1 MRDSSPVVGS
11 VASIFVSRWDVA
23 VMGKVPDS
31 LRDQL
36 GIAIAKRTYK
46 AYRTLLDSPRWQR
59 AFNAGARPQR
69 LLWASTGTKD
79 PKASDVLYVKA
90 LAAPFTVNTMPEA
103 TLKALADHGEI
114 GATLPADG
122 GDCEEVLAQFG
133 KAGIDIDA
141 LAAQLQDEGAKSFV
155 QSWNELMAVIADQ
168 KRCAEARRSSGQS
181 AKQRGRRSTKMATP
195 ATPSATTQRP

>member
-1 MRDSSPVVGS
+1 MAAAEAFLRGIERRIEAGLNPVVGS
-11 VASIFVSRWDVA
+11 VASLFVSRWDAA

-46 AYRTLLDSPRWQR
+46 AYRELLASPRWQR

-90 LAAPFTVNTMPEA
+90 LAAP
-103 TLKALADHGEI
+103 
-114 GATLPADG
+114 
-122 GDCEEVLAQFG
+122 
-133 KAGIDIDA
+133 
-141 LAAQLQDEGAKSFV
+141 S
-155 QSWNELMAVIADQ
+155 
-168 KRCAEARRSSGQS
+168 R
-181 AKQRGRRSTKMATP
+181 
-195 ATPSATTQRP
+195 